1 VNIRASKFYKVVVR
15 QHLAHVPLHYRP
27 CYAAVTPNYK
37 SWIPRLDL
45 VGYYR
50 PMTFRWSSL
59 AVIAALCT
67 LLPGCKSR
75 PKAQP
80 VQVRIYHDLS
90 SPYGPALDH
99 RILDFEATNP
109 RLSNG
114 SVVEVG
120 NLGLTSLQSAL
131 NHLDDPAVDIV
142 ILDSPNQALEF
153 PVLQPEMS
161 HAVNVCAA
169 LEACPAEIPAL
180 VPSKVQGDRA
190 EAANKFVQYL
200 ASRTMPPPATQ
211 PASPES
217 PPAQTPPADSA
228 KPHS

>member
-1 VNIRASKFYKVVVR
+1 MILR
-15 QHLAHVPLHYRP
+15 RP
-27 CYAAVTPNYK
+27 
-37 SWIPRLDL
+37 
-45 VGYYR
+45 
-50 PMTFRWSSL
+50 SL

-67 LLPGCKSR
+67 LLPGCKSHQK
-75 PKAQP
+75 PQP

-90 SPYGPALDH
+90 SPYGPAMDH
-99 RILDFEATNP
+99 RILDFQGTNP

-114 SVVEVG
+114 AAVEVG
-120 NLGLTSLQSAL
+120 NLGLTNLQSAL
-131 NHLDDPAVDIV
+131 NHLDDPSVDIV

-180 VPSKVQGDRA
+180 VLSKVQGDRA

-200 ASRTMPPPATQ
+200 ASRTMPAPAAQPAT
-211 PASPES
+211 PES
-217 PPAQTPPADSA
+217 APAQTPPADSA
-228 KPHS
+228 KPHN